1 MHTVHI
7 LAMGLNRANFGRDAR
22 APRTMGCRI

>member
-7 LAMGLNRANFGRDAR
+7 LAMGLDGVNLWRSAR